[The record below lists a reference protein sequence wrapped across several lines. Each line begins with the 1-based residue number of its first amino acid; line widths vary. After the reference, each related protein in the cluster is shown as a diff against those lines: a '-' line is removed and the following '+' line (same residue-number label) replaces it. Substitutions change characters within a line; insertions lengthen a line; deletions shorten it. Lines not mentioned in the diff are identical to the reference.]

1 MATTLPR
8 EIIKWIQGL
17 DLSYSVKNYKRDFSN
32 GFLVAE
38 ILAKYYPADVQMHAF
53 DTGTGGGAKNNN
65 WGMLERVFIKHSI
78 PISKE
83 ICANVASC
91 SSESA
96 SILLSVIYWHINN
109 KGSHPEGVLAT
120 TASIS
125 SQTKKSASKTQ
136 KASSGG
142 SSNKTR
148 SNTSDE
154 QEHQTALDRIL
165 FSARQNSLMENFGTE
180 SNDGLDEPLHLNIS
194 NGYSPGK
201 LSKMNANAVLDTDG
215 DPSTEEPVVGRVSLM
230 RVICQ
235 IFNIA
240 DTQINFH
247 RSTFPANTVRDII
260 CQSIETGSRFEVN
273 ALLEILRAS
282 TPEIISAIQQSPP
295 LDFQILFDT
304 FLPLIVNYG
313 SSTKVFQAA
322 TAIIYYVGD
331 TCQYMLATGKSY
343 KWLSMARD
351 FNGVIQQISLPT
363 MDKMPFIA
371 RILHAYLGPNISEI
385 DRVRI
390 FMEIKASIHK
400 DKLQWPAT
408 RSKSSSGSEFIFFL
422 ASFNAIYNYPIHS
435 ATYQFTVLHLSEC
448 LTIINAFKRSNQG
461 NVLFLPLKNG
471 STTISDTS
479 ANPGVTILS
488 TADIPALEV
497 SAALHIVAAIIRA
510 GVPLEHRVMA
520 DVVDS
525 SLRAFLKI
533 VINPQCP
540 CALQKAYMK
549 VVVTLLE
556 ILPIDCL
563 RESPEFTLLQ
573 DLLGIA
579 NTLLKWFTGEV
590 LKTMLI
596 FISKVLYKHQTLC
609 TAFVRG
615 LVNAGDTV
623 RLDLLK
629 ATTKKNS
636 NHTITWNLPF
646 LLDENKPQIYKVWWE
661 YGVCMGVRSVTE
673 CSKSPLEASHL
684 EIIWTMMRE
693 RRQSECTDD
702 QNSRPIV
709 PQAAWNHVFLLL
721 SDHIIA
727 NLAIQEL
734 SDLAWSVF
742 CGFMQ
747 VCSGDTITKKFPSLL
762 GVLIYVHTVDRGR
775 CRKRIMNRLKRWA
788 AKASLKAKFESDQPT
803 KLDSYALEQKS
814 NLVKESLSHLP
825 KENEHT
831 IYVEA
836 QRVLRIFMNELPT
849 LSGSGKRHLAH
860 GL

>member
-1 MATTLPR
+1 
-8 EIIKWIQGL
+8 
-17 DLSYSVKNYKRDFSN
+17 
-32 GFLVAE
+32 
-38 ILAKYYPADVQMHAF
+38 MHAF

-590 LKTMLI
+590 LKTSM
-596 FISKVLYKHQTLC
+596 FWS
-609 TAFVRG
+609 
-615 LVNAGDTV
+615 
-623 RLDLLK
+623 
-629 ATTKKNS
+629 TKRNEQ
-636 NHTITWNLPF
+636 NNWI
-646 LLDENKPQIYKVWWE
+646 
-661 YGVCMGVRSVTE
+661 
-673 CSKSPLEASHL
+673 
-684 EIIWTMMRE
+684 
-693 RRQSECTDD
+693 DD
-702 QNSRPIV
+702 S
-709 PQAAWNHVFLLL
+709 
-721 SDHIIA
+721 
-727 NLAIQEL
+727 
-734 SDLAWSVF
+734 
-742 CGFMQ
+742 
-747 VCSGDTITKKFPSLL
+747 
-762 GVLIYVHTVDRGR
+762 
-775 CRKRIMNRLKRWA
+775 
-788 AKASLKAKFESDQPT
+788 
-803 KLDSYALEQKS
+803 
-814 NLVKESLSHLP
+814 
-825 KENEHT
+825 
-831 IYVEA
+831 
-836 QRVLRIFMNELPT
+836 
-849 LSGSGKRHLAH
+849 
-860 GL
+860 